1 MSIGYV
7 TLINRVFCC
16 LWFTNNSIEN
26 EFRNLYATCIICAN
40 DFQFTCFAI
49 VIGVLQLNVIKSFQ
63 CVN

>member
-1 MSIGYV
+1 MSIGCV

-26 EFRNLYATCIICAN
+26 EFRNLFATCTICAN
-40 DFQFTCFAI
+40 YFQFARFAI
-49 VIGVLQLNVIKSFQ
+49 VIRVMRLNVIKSFR